1 MHCYQALETAATNII
16 RRRNPTWL
24 NTLAIPPSGAVL
36 SPREKLIVIT
46 RTICNDRPD
55 TIASDLLARQL
66 ADIAR
71 TDPDAMTL
79 LLSAMSRRLRNR
91 FRTNAS
97 DEYHTDGLAF
107 LTILMLDD
115 PLDRPRVVGRM
126 VNRAHNH
133 VWKASLKEY
142 RRGTVH
148 PVTVDPCAP
157 ETLCRWHDQRSSVD
171 DVAEQAVR
179 NVDLTNFARQIQ
191 QAVADRTVPP
201 STWINYRDHHL
212 AHELVDTRRTSS
224 DRVRAHRAIAVVQPF
239 IEQHLVVHA
248 A

>member
-16 RRRNPTWL
+16 RRNPAWL
-24 NTLAIPPSGAVL
+24 NTLPIPPSDAVL

-55 TIASDLLARQL
+55 TIASDLLTRQL

-71 TDPDAMTL
+71 TDTDGMTL
-79 LLSAMSRRLRNR
+79 LLAAMSRRLRNR
-91 FRTNAS
+91 FRTNAT

-107 LTILMLDD
+107 LAILMLDAT
-115 PLDRPRVVGRM
+115 LERPRVVGRM

-133 VWKASLKEY
+133 VWKAAQREY
-142 RRGTVH
+142 QRGTAN

-179 NVDLTNFARQIQ
+179 NADLTNFAREIQ

-201 STWINYRDHHL
+201 STWVNYRDYHL
-212 AHELVDTRRTSS
+212 THELIDTRRTSS
-224 DRVRAHRAIAVVQPF
+224 DRVRAYRAIAVVQPF
-239 IEQHLVVHA
+239 IDQHLVVHA

>member
-16 RRRNPTWL
+16 RRNPAWL
-24 NTLAIPPSGAVL
+24 NTLPIPPSGAVQ
-36 SPREKLIVIT
+36 SPQEKLIAIT
-46 RTICNDRPD
+46 RIICNDRPD
-55 TIASDLLARQL
+55 TVASDLLARQL

-71 TDPDAMTL
+71 TDTDAMTL
-79 LLSAMSRRLRNR
+79 LLAAMSRRLRNR

-107 LTILMLDD
+107 LTILMLDAT
-115 PLDRPRVVGRM
+115 LDRPRVVGRM

-142 RRGTVH
+142 QRGTVH
-148 PVTVDPCAP
+148 PVLVDPCAP

-212 AHELVDTRRTSS
+212 AHELIETGRTAT
-224 DRVRAHRAIAVVQPF
+224 DRVRAYRAIAVVQPF
-239 IEQHLVVHA
+239 IDQHLVVHA